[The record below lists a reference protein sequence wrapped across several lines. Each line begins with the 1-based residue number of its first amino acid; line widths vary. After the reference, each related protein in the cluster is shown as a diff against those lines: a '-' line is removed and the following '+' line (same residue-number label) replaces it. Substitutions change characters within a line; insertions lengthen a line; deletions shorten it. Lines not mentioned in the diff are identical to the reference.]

1 MKRFVIILPLL
12 LAFVVSC
19 GKTETTDPTPT
30 PTPVDQSKCRYVL
43 SYSLRYSEL
52 SKTKPTT
59 LVYLDSLQK
68 PRTIT
73 LQDTSVTIRTTY
85 KYGDSVYVRFAS
97 PNVYFAGKTG
107 NRLIYAYQLQG
118 SSSNQAGCP
127 GIGKNSSNTVTGIAR
142 DSVPSSVYAV
152 APFRIST

>member
-1 MKRFVIILPLL
+1 MKRFVITIPLL
-12 LAFVVSC
+12 LALVASC
-19 GKTETTDPTPT
+19 SKTETTDPT

-43 SYSLRYSEL
+43 SYSLRYSAL

-68 PRTIT
+68 PRTVT
-73 LQDTSVTIRTTY
+73 LQDTSLTIRTTY

-107 NRLIYAYQLQG
+107 NRLIYAYQLQP
-118 SSSNQAGCP
+118 SNSNQAGCP

-152 APFRIST
+152 APFRISN